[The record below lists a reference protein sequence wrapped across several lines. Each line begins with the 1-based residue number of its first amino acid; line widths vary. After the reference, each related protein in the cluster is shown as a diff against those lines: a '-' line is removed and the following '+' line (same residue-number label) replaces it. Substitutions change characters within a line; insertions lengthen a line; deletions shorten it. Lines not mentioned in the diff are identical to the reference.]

1 MLKPK
6 HQKPLPSSTPVYFLV
21 RATPAQ
27 LSWCLFPDFCS
38 QGIKQGCPSPL
49 DSLYL
54 NDILRSHFES
64 NSVFLSQKTIYRC
77 NQKNISSLYPFS
89 KSSQNFTKLLSAF
102 IGLLPQRGSF
112 YPASHP
118 QRASHQCW
126 FPKMVTRDRKIFSL

>member
-6 HQKPLPSSTPVYFLV
+6 HQKPLPSSTPVHLLV

-27 LSWCLFPDFCS
+27 LSWCLLFPDFCS
-38 QGIKQGCPSPL
+38 QVNKARLPSPL

-64 NSVFLSQKTIYRC
+64 NTVFLSQKTISYRC

-102 IGLLPQRGSF
+102 IDCCHKEGPLSSQPPPACITPMLVPQDGNKR
-112 YPASHP
+112 
-118 QRASHQCW
+118 
-126 FPKMVTRDRKIFSL
+126 